1 VVQDEVDDRRALPIR
16 DERRVAAD
24 GRADDRED
32 ARADNDAHTH
42 RRERD
47 RAEGLFE
54 RVLGQLGVRDELVD
68 GFGGEDLAGQ
78 GVPRQRGF
86 TGL

>member
-1 VVQDEVDDRRALPIR
+1 MQKQSGRSRSSARWWMVRVRLALR
-16 DERRVAAD
+16 LAARCLLD
-24 GRADDRED
+24 L
-32 ARADNDAHTH
+32 
-42 RRERD
+42 
-47 RAEGLFE
+47 GLVFAAGAGAGS
-54 RVLGQLGVRDELVD
+54 LGCGFLAGGALELLALELVD